1 MTLIK
6 FSLILLAST
15 LPLSALAKC
24 TAVTTDGRD
33 YYIVKVRG
41 FEPPPFSP
49 GDIPIGGVIYEATA
63 TGLTFTNAV
72 YPWSPEYKCPEG
84 MLTYNNGVGTLGPNN
99 VYPTGIPNVGIR
111 IIDYAK
117 RPFPFREGSW
127 VTYDGY
133 WNTSYAPTIQLI
145 KTGNVT
151 EGGVLSGAYARYQNM
166 NASGQIL
173 VEYQYSKPVLVTPKV
188 PTCTVTTPRIPV
200 QMGSTLATTTFK
212 GVGTTAPPLNFSIG
226 LSCSGGDTGTSAN
239 AYVTL
244 TDTTKPGNRSTTLS
258 LSSDSDA
265 AGVGI
270 QILKDD
276 VVLGYGPDSSALD
289 NPNRWWAGRVRQGE
303 AGMTIP
309 LQARYV
315 QTEQRI
321 KAGIA
326 NAYASF
332 TMSYQ

>member
-49 GDIPIGGVIYEATA
+49 GDIPIGGVIYEAKA
-63 TGLTFTNAV
+63 TGLVFTNAV
-72 YPWSPEYKCPEG
+72 YPWSPAYSCPQG
-84 MLTYNNGVGTLGPNN
+84 LTIYNNGVGSPGPNN
-99 VYPTGIPNVGIR
+99 VFPTGIPNVGIR
-111 IIDYAK
+111 ILDYSK
-117 RPFPFREGSW
+117 QPYPIRDSW
-127 VTYDGY
+127 VYYDGY
-133 WNTSYAPTIQLI
+133 WNTNYAPTIQLI
-145 KTGNVT
+145 KTGNIT
-151 EGGVLSGAYARYQNM
+151 EGGVLSGAYARYQNYS
-166 NASGQIL
+166 AAGQIL

-226 LSCSGGDTGTSAN
+226 LSCSGGDTGTSVN

-244 TDTTKPGNRSTTLS
+244 TDATKPGNRSTTLS